1 MFLYKSSTKIFSL
14 LLHLNYIIMAAAEQI
29 KSLIKSFSEGDD
41 ARFYATAMQIA
52 AAEARKGHRELAEE
66 LKKLIKNSKA
76 SKLPNAPVKTLP
88 VNSAQKEL
96 HDLLEF
102 SRPSDRLVDMV
113 LNPNLKKSL
122 QRVLDEQK
130 QVEKLRQ
137 HNLFPRKKL
146 LLTGPPG
153 CGKTMTARVI
163 SYELGIPLFVIRL
176 DGLISRYMGE
186 SIAKLRLVF
195 DTMKEFRAVYLFDE
209 FDSIGTN
216 RNYGNE
222 VGEMKRILNSFLL
235 QIEKDDSN
243 SLIIAATNIPE
254 TLDAALFR
262 RFDEIISYPLPTL
275 EQIKKYYKR
284 ELPKT
289 VNLSENSICGIA
301 EQSLGLNFSDLKR
314 ICEDQLK
321 NILIYGKNESNI
333 SFLLE
338 RISSRRGF

>member
-1 MFLYKSSTKIFSL
+1 
-14 LLHLNYIIMAAAEQI
+14 MAAAEQI

-52 AAEARKGHRELAEE
+52 AAEARKGHREVAEE
-66 LKKLIKNSKA
+66 LKKLIKSSKS
-76 SKLPNAPVKTLP
+76 SKLSEAPLKSLP

-96 HDLLEF
+96 NDLLEF
-102 SRPSDRLVDMV
+102 SRPPERLVDMV
-113 LNPNLKKSL
+113 LNPELKETI

-137 HNLFPRKKL
+137 HNLFPKKKL

-153 CGKTMTARVI
+153 CGKTLTAKVVAH
-163 SYELGIPLFVIRL
+163 ELGIPLFVIRL

-209 FDSIGTN
+209 FDSIGTT
-216 RNYGNE
+216 RTYGNE

-254 TLDAALFR
+254 ALDVALFR
-262 RFDEIISYPLPTL
+262 RFDEIIAYPLPSL
-275 EQIKKYYKR
+275 EQIKKYYLR
-284 ELPKT
+284 EFP
-289 VNLSENSICGIA
+289 ENVVLTKS
-301 EQSLGLNFSDLKR
+301 SLDEISQHSVGLNFSDLKR
-314 ICEDQLK
+314 ICEDLLK
-321 NILIYGKNESNI
+321 DFLIYGERDFNST
-333 SFLLE
+333 SLLKK
-338 RISSRRGF
+338 ISSRRRF

>member
-1 MFLYKSSTKIFSL
+1 
-14 LLHLNYIIMAAAEQI
+14 MAAAEQI

-52 AAEARKGHRELAEE
+52 AAEARKGHREVAEE
-66 LKKLIKNSKA
+66 LKKLIKSSKS
-76 SKLPNAPVKTLP
+76 SKLSEAPLKSLP

-96 HDLLEF
+96 NDLLEF
-102 SRPSDRLVDMV
+102 SRPPERLVDMV
-113 LNPNLKKSL
+113 LNPELKETI

-137 HNLFPRKKL
+137 HNLFPKKKL

-153 CGKTMTARVI
+153 CGKTLTAKVVAH
-163 SYELGIPLFVIRL
+163 ELGIPLFVIRL

-209 FDSIGTN
+209 FDSIGTT
-216 RNYGNE
+216 RTYGNE

-254 TLDAALFR
+254 ALDVALFR
-262 RFDEIISYPLPTL
+262 RFDEIIAYPLPSL
-275 EQIKKYYKR
+275 EQIKKYYLR
-284 ELPKT
+284 EFP
-289 VNLSENSICGIA
+289 ENVVLTKS
-301 EQSLGLNFSDLKR
+301 SLDEISQHSVGLNFSDLKR
-314 ICEDQLK
+314 ICEDLLK
-321 NILIYGKNESNI
+321 DFLIYGERDFNST
-333 SFLLE
+333 SLLAK
-338 RISSRRGF
+338 ISSRRRF